1 MYAPW
6 ICSKLRAA
14 SKDILTVSPEWKKKL
29 FLYRIITFEKL
40 CPCSFVSRCVMFF
53 NIIAAHWSGITHL
66 VLIIIVVSCLF
77 PIQSEDGGKLE
88 LRITKKRHR
97 PSREVLIFNELVKMV
112 LTFKRHFT
120 RKFSTLLTETLFL
133 IKFVLIKVNPALS
146 LDFGD
151 LKRRKKKIQKLKH
164 FWNYFETTG
173 HLKC

>member
-1 MYAPW
+1 ME
-6 ICSKLRAA
+6 SF
-14 SKDILTVSPEWKKKL
+14 EKL
-29 FLYRIITFEKL
+29 FL
-40 CPCSFVSRCVMFF
+40 CSFVSRCVMFF
-53 NIIAAHWSGITHL
+53 NIIAAHWSGITHF
-66 VLIIIVVSCLF
+66 VLIIVVSCLF

-97 PSREVLIFNELVKMV
+97 SSREVLIFNELVKMV
-112 LTFKRHFT
+112 LTFKRHST

-151 LKRRKKKIQKLKH
+151 LKRRKKKKTQKLKH